1 MDKIDIIRKIFE
13 DENDVSF
20 KKGDTD
26 NDVLVIIKGCPEK
39 KIFYCYNY
47 DFENSVD
54 KIEKYINDCR
64 ELIHKEDDEV
74 LSYNKAIRYIEWQSA
89 IHSIKIYA
97 TYDKNII
104 FNKPDIKGYFIIN
117 IIDIILTK
125 KSINSFFVEILKDFD
140 NENYIKDFNAI
151 YMDIPNSPLN
161 DNYLS
166 SNYPVTAGVNKKFY
180 YYWVKGNGQKRYI
193 TKSDFDYLRHLKFM
207 ANRDDVEDVL
217 RYSIMHG
224 MSGNFSI
231 TKTEDT
237 PLMDGCT
244 EYRVT
249 SNIGHSVGSFT
260 VFLEQFTDI
269 FGKIYIEA
277 ISNKEVY
284 FYVKN

>member
-1 MDKIDIIRKIFE
+1 MEKFDIIRKIFE
-13 DENDVSF
+13 DENDVTF
-20 KKGDTD
+20 KKGDKL
-26 NDVLVIIKGCPEK
+26 NEVLVIINDCPIK
-39 KIFYCYNY
+39 KTFYCYDYN
-47 DFENSVD
+47 FEETMN
-54 KIEKYINDCR
+54 KLEKYIKDCKK
-64 ELIHKEDDEV
+64 LIGKDINET
-74 LSYNKAIRYIEWQSA
+74 LSYNDAIEYIEWQSI
-89 IHSIKIYA
+89 IHSIKIYG

-117 IIDIILTK
+117 INDIILTK
-125 KSINSFFVEILKDFD
+125 KSINCFFDKMIMDFD
-140 NENYIKDFNAI
+140 NGNYIKDFNAI
-151 YMDIPNSPLN
+151 YMDTPNSPLN

-166 SNYPVTAGVNKKFY
+166 LDYPVTAGVNKKFY

-207 ANRDDVEDVL
+207 ANKDIEDVL
-217 RYSIMHG
+217 RYNIMHG

-231 TKTEDT
+231 TKTEDV

-249 SNIGHSVGSFT
+249 SNIGHSVGSFI

>member
-13 DENDVSF
+13 DENDVVF
-20 KKGDTD
+20 RKGDKF
-26 NDVLVIIKGCPEK
+26 NKVLVIIDNCPIK
-39 KIFYCYNY
+39 KTFYCYDYN
-47 DFENSVD
+47 FEETVN
-54 KIEKYINDCR
+54 KLEKYIKDCKNLVDKDIN
-64 ELIHKEDDEV
+64 EI
-74 LSYNKAIRYIEWQSA
+74 LSYNDAIEYIEWQSI

-97 TYDKNII
+97 TYDKDII

-117 IIDIILTK
+117 INDIILTK
-125 KSINSFFVEILKDFD
+125 KSIDYFFDEMIMDFD
-140 NENYIKDFNAI
+140 NGNYIKDFNAI
-151 YMDIPNSPLN
+151 YMDTPNSPLN

-180 YYWVKGNGQKRYI
+180 YYWVKGNGQKRYM
-193 TKSDFDYLRHLKFM
+193 TKNDFDYLRHLKFM
-207 ANRDDVEDVL
+207 ANRDNVEDVL

-231 TKTEDT
+231 TKTKDI

-249 SNIGHSVGSFT
+249 SNIGHSVGSFI